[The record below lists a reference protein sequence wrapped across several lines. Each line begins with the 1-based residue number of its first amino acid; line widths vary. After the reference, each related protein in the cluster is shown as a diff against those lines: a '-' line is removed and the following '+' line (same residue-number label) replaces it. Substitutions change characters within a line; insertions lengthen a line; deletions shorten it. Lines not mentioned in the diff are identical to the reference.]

1 MYLRIRTNMH
11 FEQEKEKEQS
21 ERTKLL
27 NWQWEQWVQVI
38 SQQFLISLKF
48 PSRTSRY
55 RYTMEVQSGQGWTD
69 AQLPPGD
76 IFSFSP
82 FFHHHLPPP
91 PVKRQEFQLKQKVNW
106 DRLSGI
112 HSSSHPSSLF
122 LHCWKNPFKMI
133 DEDYWDFLSNLYL
146 PLKDTYSNFR
156 K

>member
-27 NWQWEQWVQVI
+27 NWQWVQWVQVI
-38 SQQFLISLKF
+38 SQLQGIGTPWRCSQAKDGQALNSLLVTFSLFL
-48 PSRTSRY
+48 PSFITICP
-55 RYTMEVQSGQGWTD
+55 
-69 AQLPPGD
+69 L
-76 IFSFSP
+76 
-82 FFHHHLPPP
+82 

>member
-27 NWQWEQWVQVI
+27 NWQWVQWVQVI
-38 SQQFLISLKF
+38 SKQFLISLKR

-55 RYTMEVQSGQGWTD
+55 TPWRCSQAKDGQALNSLLVTFSLF
-69 AQLPPGD
+69 LP
-76 IFSFSP
+76 SFITICP
-82 FFHHHLPPP
+82 L

-146 PLKDTYSNFR
+146 PLKEHLL
-156 K
+156 KL